1 VQAQKIAQ
9 ARACLADV
17 ERVENSLATRLD
29 AAVQA
34 AIYLDKAARR
44 DLVIQDCI
52 ACKYDEPPEHF
63 DLRWCH
69 AYALAPANA
78 LLSKWEAGKC

>member
-17 ERVENSLATRLD
+17 EHTENLLATRLD
-29 AAVQA
+29 AALQA
-34 AIYLDKAARR
+34 AIYLDQAARW
-44 DLVIQDCI
+44 DPVIQDCI
-52 ACKYDEPPEHF
+52 ARKYDGPLEHLYF
-63 DLRWCH
+63 LGCH

-78 LLSKWEAGKC
+78 LLSK